1 MHPFDAKKRIIKESE
16 PKPLYLL
23 YEELNIG
30 LSIEH
35 AHFLIEDEIIKDINK
50 IPNDGQT
57 VYIAVHPGGTP
68 EGTGKGMAI
77 GGALA
82 ILAGILVTAISLGSL
97 TGVGVALIGTGI
109 GMLAGGAVL
118 LNLDIPN
125 LKDREKPKQNPSIR
139 GAKNRANQ
147 LGFIPVVLG
156 RHLIYPDMAANP
168 HFEIEGNDQYL
179 IQLFCA
185 GYNDIEIE
193 KDSIKLGDTLLKE
206 YSETKNI
213 DKILAGE
220 DSVVKL
226 QILKSGEECSF
237 YKKAVKDENINQLL
251 KHSFEDG
258 KDGSIIRTTPSKTT
272 KINVDIFFY
281 SGLGRYNDEGEVVS
295 TSVEVACYY
304 KKENAPDSHYS
315 LLGFFNGN
323 KNVIEGKEL
332 KTKRFQITK
341 EGLPPDKY
349 TLKFT
354 RVTQDSEDNKMVD
367 AVYVGSIRSFTD
379 DRPIRFERQKN
390 LTIVALKIKATE
402 RLNGIID
409 SLNFIAQSKIPAYK
423 GSGQG
428 PASWEEKLT
437 SNPAAILK
445 YVLQGK
451 INSNPV
457 SNEDIDWESFEKW
470 ALWCD
475 EKKYSCNAVL
485 SDKAT
490 LSELITMITHTA
502 RADAV
507 KIDSKFSIV
516 QDVERLSPVQLFTPR
531 NTKSY
536 SQSLLFAD
544 IPEAIEFNFIDEASG
559 FKENE
564 RIVYDTPTG
573 EPTETEALK
582 KQQET
587 LWGVTNAMQAFKI
600 GRYQY
605 ACMHN
610 RPRVHKIDVDLE
622 FLVCTKG
629 DRIQYAGDIGL
640 IGIAYGRVKGVETLS
655 GLTTAVIL
663 DEYIEAEKGKTYA
676 LRFRKK
682 DGRILIVDTR
692 PLSAS
697 YTNKIEFEL
706 ALNENDAPQEG
717 DLFTFGIKQKECL
730 DLIITSI
737 EPTDEW
743 NASIIAVDYSPEIF
757 GIDDSSYVVPPFDN
771 KITNIDGNTSD
782 SGSVEQ
788 WKYYYTYN
796 DSEEEPLR
804 PKYDGTRDGWHRLQ
818 TKKSIWVS
826 TKNAKSVYEG
836 QWSAPVRLKG
846 EKGEQGI
853 PGKDGMTKFLASLEI
868 QGDYENQIGTY
879 QGQLYRWVNNKW
891 ELLNAVMPLNPVVF
905 YDFED
910 LIHTNPKNI
919 IYQIPSPIFENKKS
933 NIVPPQPLPNNQ
945 IVVIETSCSFTGNAN
960 PILGVYK
967 TDWSELFINKRL
979 NGNENFSVY
988 IPKEGS
994 YWAGIWMN
1002 GLAGYV
1008 PQNGDSVTLSKF
1020 IIAKRDKTV
1029 LDKSGNKN
1037 HSEVIE
1043 RFKYKKDVK
1052 VGTTLQ
1058 FFKGYLTRP
1067 PQDFIDIGKK
1077 WSHSRWIKIN
1087 PEAQDK
1093 NTNPRL
1099 WRYSSLDYSFFD
1111 IAANNGKVNDVTIAT
1126 YKDNSSQN
1134 ICVIEKNKMLNN
1146 QWHNLIV
1153 CNDIQTSYARKI
1165 IYLDGKKIHDKTVN
1179 KDFSNLINT
1188 ENNTDMAA
1196 WNDCVKGSLANL
1208 IFFDRLLTEQEIL
1221 WLALNPQY
1229 PIKNY
1234 TLADW
1239 SISPVNPDNVLAS
1252 ATPKYLGMVET
1263 VPDTRTATITKG
1275 ERLGAVDANPGDWV
1289 LSGKT
1294 IGGWKVGVCYRW
1306 SGVQWVNLE
1315 PEVNYAEDYQACLV
1329 HMFQIEELKNKT
1341 GHFGALFAQMLVA
1354 QEAFIK
1360 KLSGD
1365 IAFLNRLIVK
1375 KLHIDTDNTTNQDFE
1390 AWFDERNG
1398 LKIRN
1403 KGEEIFRVDTN
1414 GGVFAKKAFLQDGIF
1429 TGEIFSGPLR
1439 LSPQKPTAKEINV
1452 KASETAKDICNRL
1465 GIVSYSVKSKDG
1477 IDNIYGFNTYIQELK
1492 EDYESPGF
1500 GIVGWRK
1507 VRIYYVFI
1515 PSNSDTAVFGE
1526 TIDKG
1531 KYPVSWWGPIPD
1543 VDFSETNKNFTR
1555 DYHLEVLSGGKTFV
1569 LLDLPK
1575 QEPALT
1581 GAVWTNGS
1589 DGILR
1594 IKN

>member
-1 MHPFDAKKRIIKESE
+1 MSIKIIAKVHPFDAKKRIIKESE

-30 LSIEH
+30 LPIEH
-35 AHFLIEDEIIKDINK
+35 AHFLIEDEIVKDINK
-50 IPNDGQT
+50 APKDGQT

-147 LGFIPVVLG
+147 LGFIPIVLG

-213 DKILAGE
+213 DKILSGE

-237 YKKAVKDENINQLL
+237 YKKAVRDENINQLL

-281 SGLGRYNDEGEVVS
+281 SGLGRYNDSGDVVS
-295 TSVEVACYY
+295 ASVEVACYY
-304 KKENAPDSHYS
+304 KKENDPDSHYS
-315 LLGFFNGN
+315 LLGFFNGD

-341 EGLPPDKY
+341 EGLSPDKY

-354 RVTQDSEDNKMVD
+354 RVTSDSEDNKIVD

-402 RLNGIID
+402 RLNGVID
-409 SLNFIAQSKIPAYK
+409 SLNFIAQTKIPAYK

-573 EPTETEALK
+573 EAGETEALK

-682 DGRILIVDTR
+682 DGRILIADTR

-706 ALNENDAPQEG
+706 ALNESDTPQEG
-717 DLFTFGIKQKECL
+717 NLFTFGIKQKECL

-771 KITNIDGNTSD
+771 KITNIDGSISD

-804 PKYDGTRDGWHRLQ
+804 PKYDGTRNGWHRLQ

-826 TKNAKSVYEG
+826 TKNSMSVYDG
-836 QWSAPVRLKG
+836 QWSAPVRI
-846 EKGEQGI
+846 KGEQGI
-853 PGKDGMTKFLASLEI
+853 PGESVSFPTDTDILSLFNFDETPQALPAPTPSFTAWQSKIIEYDCTDKTEI
-868 QGDYENQIGTY
+868 KMIFQEA
-879 QGQLYRWVNNKW
+879 LNNVIILSG
-891 ELLNAVMPLNPVVF
+891 ELKNDFTLKLFFDKQNGNGAKQYHIVYKLTGNYNAV
-905 YDFED
+905 
-910 LIHTNPKNI
+910 ITTGIKNKNSI
-919 IYQIPSPIFENKKS
+919 SQ
-933 NIVPPQPLPNNQ
+933 NINTGSYGSSCH
-945 IVVIETSCSFTGNAN
+945 IVVDFTGN
-960 PILGVYK
+960 IWRFKGEK
-967 TDWSELFINKRL
+967 GQGGGL
-979 NGNENFSVY
+979 NNLD
-988 IPKEGS
+988 
-994 YWAGIWMN
+994 
-1002 GLAGYV
+1002 LAG
-1008 PQNGDSVTLSKF
+1008 
-1020 IIAKRDKTV
+1020 
-1029 LDKSGNKN
+1029 
-1037 HSEVIE
+1037 
-1043 RFKYKKDVK
+1043 
-1052 VGTTLQ
+1052 
-1058 FFKGYLTRP
+1058 FFS
-1067 PQDFIDIGKK
+1067 DD
-1077 WSHSRWIKIN
+1077 
-1087 PEAQDK
+1087 
-1093 NTNPRL
+1093 
-1099 WRYSSLDYSFFD
+1099 DYFL
-1111 IAANNGKVNDVTIAT
+1111 
-1126 YKDNSSQN
+1126 
-1134 ICVIEKNKMLNN
+1134 IEK
-1146 QWHNLIV
+1146 
-1153 CNDIQTSYARKI
+1153 
-1165 IYLDGKKIHDKTVN
+1165 
-1179 KDFSNLINT
+1179 
-1188 ENNTDMAA
+1188 EN
-1196 WNDCVKGSLANL
+1196 
-1208 IFFDRLLTEQEIL
+1208 E
-1221 WLALNPQY
+1221 
-1229 PIKNY
+1229 
-1234 TLADW
+1234 
-1239 SISPVNPDNVLAS
+1239 
-1252 ATPKYLGMVET
+1252 
-1263 VPDTRTATITKG
+1263 
-1275 ERLGAVDANPGDWV
+1275 
-1289 LSGKT
+1289 
-1294 IGGWKVGVCYRW
+1294 
-1306 SGVQWVNLE
+1306 
-1315 PEVNYAEDYQACLV
+1315 
-1329 HMFQIEELKNKT
+1329 
-1341 GHFGALFAQMLVA
+1341 
-1354 QEAFIK
+1354 IK
-1360 KLSGD
+1360 KLKKTDGLLAIQKYDSPIGEVKFFYEND
-1365 IAFLNRLIVK
+1365 YKHGFL
-1375 KLHIDTDNTTNQDFE
+1375 E
-1390 AWFDERNG
+1390 ANG
-1398 LKIRN
+1398 LP
-1403 KGEEIFRVDTN
+1403 FSPD
-1414 GGVFAKKAFLQDGIF
+1414 VFPEFAAYVERI
-1429 TGEIFSGPLR
+1429 
-1439 LSPQKPTAKEINV
+1439 
-1452 KASETAKDICNRL
+1452 
-1465 GIVSYSVKSKDG
+1465 
-1477 IDNIYGFNTYIQELK
+1477 FNT
-1492 EDYESPGF
+1492 
-1500 GIVGWRK
+1500 GIEQ
-1507 VRIYYVFI
+1507 Y
-1515 PSNSDTAVFGE
+1515 SNWP
-1526 TIDKG
+1526 
-1531 KYPVSWWGPIPD
+1531 Y
-1543 VDFSETNKNFTR
+1543 R
-1555 DYHLEVLSGGKTFV
+1555 
-1569 LLDLPK
+1569 PK
-1575 QEPALT
+1575 
-1581 GAVWTNGS
+1581 
-1589 DGILR
+1589 I
-1594 IKN
+1594 IKNDGTFIFLKAVQGV

>member
-1 MHPFDAKKRIIKESE
+1 MSIKIIAKVHPFDAKKRIIKESE

-30 LSIEH
+30 LPIEH

-50 IPNDGQT
+50 TPNDGQT

-147 LGFIPVVLG
+147 LGFIPIVLG

-213 DKILAGE
+213 DKILSGE

-237 YKKAVKDENINQLL
+237 YKKAVRDENINQLL

-258 KDGSIIRTTPSKTT
+258 KDGSIVRTTPSKTT

-281 SGLGRYNDEGEVVS
+281 SGLGRYNDSGDVAS
-295 TSVEVACYY
+295 ASVEVACYY
-304 KKENAPDSHYS
+304 KKENDSDSQYS

-354 RVTQDSEDNKMVD
+354 RITSDSEDNKIVD
-367 AVYVGSIRSFTD
+367 AVYVGSVRSFTD
-379 DRPIRFERQKN
+379 DRPIRLERQKN

-402 RLNGIID
+402 RLNGVID
-409 SLNFIAQSKIPAYK
+409 SLNFIAQTKIPVYK

-536 SQSLLFAD
+536 SQNLLFAD

-573 EPTETEALK
+573 EAGETEALK

-682 DGRILIVDTR
+682 DGRILIADTR
-692 PLSAS
+692 PLSTS

-706 ALNENDAPQEG
+706 ALNENDTPQEG

-737 EPTDEW
+737 EPIDEW

-757 GIDDSSYVVPPFDN
+757 GIDDPSYVVPPFDN
-771 KITNIDGNTSD
+771 KLTNIDGSISD

-804 PKYDGTRDGWHRLQ
+804 PKGDGTKDGWHRLQ
-818 TKKSIWVS
+818 TKRSIWVS
-826 TKNAKSVYEG
+826 TKNAININEG
-836 QWSAPVRLKG
+836 QWTAPVRLKG
-846 EKGEQGI
+846 EKGI
-853 PGKDGMTKFLASLEI
+853 PGETLSFPTDTDILS
-868 QGDYENQIGTY
+868 
-879 QGQLYRWVNNKW
+879 
-891 ELLNAVMPLNPVVF
+891 LLNFDETPQALPAPNPSYTAWQSKIIEYDCTDKTEIKMIFQEALNNVIILSGELKN
-905 YDFED
+905 DFTLKLFFD
-910 LIHTNPKNI
+910 KQNGNGAKQYHI
-919 IYQIPSPIFENKKS
+919 IYKLTGNY
-933 NIVPPQPLPNNQ
+933 N
-945 IVVIETSCSFTGNAN
+945 VVITTG
-960 PILGVYK
+960 IK
-967 TDWSELFINKRL
+967 
-979 NGNENFSVY
+979 
-988 IPKEGS
+988 
-994 YWAGIWMN
+994 
-1002 GLAGYV
+1002 
-1008 PQNGDSVTLSKF
+1008 
-1020 IIAKRDKTV
+1020 
-1029 LDKSGNKN
+1029 NKN
-1037 HSEVIE
+1037 SI
-1043 RFKYKKDVK
+1043 
-1052 VGTTLQ
+1052 
-1058 FFKGYLTRP
+1058 
-1067 PQDFIDIGKK
+1067 
-1077 WSHSRWIKIN
+1077 
-1087 PEAQDK
+1087 
-1093 NTNPRL
+1093 
-1099 WRYSSLDYSFFD
+1099 
-1111 IAANNGKVNDVTIAT
+1111 
-1126 YKDNSSQN
+1126 SQN
-1134 ICVIEKNKMLNN
+1134 INTETFGLGCYAVVDFKGNVWHFKGEKGQGGDLDNLDLAGFFSDDDYFLIEK
-1146 QWHNLIV
+1146 
-1153 CNDIQTSYARKI
+1153 
-1165 IYLDGKKIHDKTVN
+1165 
-1179 KDFSNLINT
+1179 
-1188 ENNTDMAA
+1188 EN
-1196 WNDCVKGSLANL
+1196 
-1208 IFFDRLLTEQEIL
+1208 E
-1221 WLALNPQY
+1221 
-1229 PIKNY
+1229 
-1234 TLADW
+1234 
-1239 SISPVNPDNVLAS
+1239 
-1252 ATPKYLGMVET
+1252 
-1263 VPDTRTATITKG
+1263 
-1275 ERLGAVDANPGDWV
+1275 
-1289 LSGKT
+1289 
-1294 IGGWKVGVCYRW
+1294 
-1306 SGVQWVNLE
+1306 
-1315 PEVNYAEDYQACLV
+1315 
-1329 HMFQIEELKNKT
+1329 
-1341 GHFGALFAQMLVA
+1341 
-1354 QEAFIK
+1354 IK
-1360 KLSGD
+1360 KLKKTDGLLAIQKYDSPIGEVKFFYEND
-1365 IAFLNRLIVK
+1365 YKHGFL
-1375 KLHIDTDNTTNQDFE
+1375 E
-1390 AWFDERNG
+1390 ANG
-1398 LKIRN
+1398 LPFSPDVFPEFAAYVK
-1403 KGEEIFRVDTN
+1403 RV
-1414 GGVFAKKAFLQDGIF
+1414 
-1429 TGEIFSGPLR
+1429 
-1439 LSPQKPTAKEINV
+1439 
-1452 KASETAKDICNRL
+1452 
-1465 GIVSYSVKSKDG
+1465 
-1477 IDNIYGFNTYIQELK
+1477 FNTQTEPY
-1492 EDYESPGF
+1492 
-1500 GIVGWRK
+1500 
-1507 VRIYYVFI
+1507 
-1515 PSNSDTAVFGE
+1515 SNWP
-1526 TIDKG
+1526 
-1531 KYPVSWWGPIPD
+1531 Y
-1543 VDFSETNKNFTR
+1543 R
-1555 DYHLEVLSGGKTFV
+1555 
-1569 LLDLPK
+1569 PK
-1575 QEPALT
+1575 
-1581 GAVWTNGS
+1581 
-1589 DGILR
+1589 I
-1594 IKN
+1594 IKNDGTFIFLKAVQGV

>member
-1 MHPFDAKKRIIKESE
+1 MSIKIIAKVHPFDAKKRIIKESE

-30 LSIEH
+30 LPIEH

-50 IPNDGQT
+50 KPKDGQT

-125 LKDREKPKQNPSIR
+125 LKDREKPKQNPSIK

-206 YSETKNI
+206 YSETKDIN
-213 DKILAGE
+213 KILSGE
-220 DSVVKL
+220 DSVVNL
-226 QILKSGEECSF
+226 QVLKSGEECSF

-281 SGLGRYNDEGEVVS
+281 SGLGKYNDEGEVVS

-304 KKENAPDSHYS
+304 KRETAPDSEYS
-315 LLGFFNGN
+315 LLGFFNGD
-323 KNVIEGKEL
+323 KNLIEGSEL

-354 RVTQDSEDNKMVD
+354 RITSDSEDNKIVD
-367 AVYVGSIRSFTD
+367 AVYVGSVRSFTD

-409 SLNFIAQSKIPAYK
+409 SLNFIAQTKIPAHK
-423 GSGQG
+423 GNGEG

-573 EPTETEALK
+573 EAGETEALK

-605 ACMHN
+605 ACMYN

-629 DRIQYAGDIGL
+629 DRIQYAGDTGL
-640 IGIAYGRVKGVETLS
+640 IGIAYGRVKGVEALN

-682 DGRILIVDTR
+682 DGRILIADTR

-697 YTNKIEFEL
+697 YTNKIEFEIVF
-706 ALNENDAPQEG
+706 NGNDTPEEG

-757 GIDDSSYVVPPFDN
+757 GIDDPSYVVPPFDN
-771 KITNIDGNTSD
+771 KVTNIDGSISD

-804 PKYDGTRDGWHRLQ
+804 PKGDGTKDGWHRLQ

-826 TKNAKSVYEG
+826 TKNAINISEG
-836 QWSAPVRLKG
+836 QWTAPVRLKG
-846 EKGEQGI
+846 EQGEQGI
-853 PGKDGMTKFLASLEI
+853 PGEALSFPTDTDILS
-868 QGDYENQIGTY
+868 
-879 QGQLYRWVNNKW
+879 
-891 ELLNAVMPLNPVVF
+891 LLNFDEKAQALPAPNPSYTAWKSKIIEYDCSDKQEIKMTFEEALNNVIILSGELKN
-905 YDFED
+905 DFTLKLFFDEQNGNGAKPF
-910 LIHTNPKNI
+910 LIVYK
-919 IYQIPSPIFENKKS
+919 
-933 NIVPPQPLPNNQ
+933 L
-945 IVVIETSCSFTGNAN
+945 TGNFN
-960 PILGVYK
+960 
-967 TDWSELFINKRL
+967 
-979 NGNENFSVY
+979 
-988 IPKEGS
+988 
-994 YWAGIWMN
+994 
-1002 GLAGYV
+1002 
-1008 PQNGDSVTLSKF
+1008 
-1020 IIAKRDKTV
+1020 
-1029 LDKSGNKN
+1029 
-1037 HSEVIE
+1037 
-1043 RFKYKKDVK
+1043 
-1052 VGTTLQ
+1052 
-1058 FFKGYLTRP
+1058 
-1067 PQDFIDIGKK
+1067 
-1077 WSHSRWIKIN
+1077 
-1087 PEAQDK
+1087 
-1093 NTNPRL
+1093 
-1099 WRYSSLDYSFFD
+1099 
-1111 IAANNGKVNDVTIAT
+1111 VTIQTEEPAT
-1126 YKDNSSQN
+1126 NKISQN
-1134 ICVIEKNKMLNN
+1134 INAETFGLGCYAVVDFRGNVWAFEGNIKQSLIDEILQHTENKLNNNAQQTITNFKNEINNFYLEEKNKMNMF
-1146 QWHNLIV
+1146 
-1153 CNDIQTSYARKI
+1153 IQEKM
-1165 IYLDGKKIHDKTVN
+1165 N
-1179 KDFSNLINT
+1179 
-1188 ENNTDMAA
+1188 E
-1196 WNDCVKGSLANL
+1196 
-1208 IFFDRLLTEQEIL
+1208 
-1221 WLALNPQY
+1221 
-1229 PIKNY
+1229 IKNY
-1234 TLADW
+1234 HKDRFIKESGAIGEIRYFTSKKYTYGYLYANGYSFIPELYPEFYQFWLENFGDR
-1239 SISPVNPDNVLAS
+1239 NKKN
-1252 ATPKYLGMVET
+1252 YLGYDSFGYPKL
-1263 VPDTRTATITKG
+1263 PDLRGVALRAVDDGSGRGGAELALKYQGDAIRNIKG
-1275 ERLGAVDANPGDWV
+1275 EAGGVQGRTMLENNDRSV
-1289 LSGKT
+1289 LSFQS
-1294 IGGWKVGVCYRW
+1294 IGHVGDGWLHSSYHSSIITFDVSRV
-1306 SGVQWVNLE
+1306 V
-1315 PEVNYAEDYQACLV
+1315 PTAED
-1329 HMFQIEELKNKT
+1329 
-1341 GHFGALFAQMLVA
+1341 
-1354 QEAFIK
+1354 
-1360 KLSGD
+1360 
-1365 IAFLNRLIVK
+1365 NR
-1375 KLHIDTDNTTNQDFE
+1375 
-1390 AWFDERNG
+1390 
-1398 LKIRN
+1398 
-1403 KGEEIFRVDTN
+1403 
-1414 GGVFAKKAFLQDGIF
+1414 
-1429 TGEIFSGPLR
+1429 
-1439 LSPQKPTAKEINV
+1439 
-1452 KASETAKDICNRL
+1452 
-1465 GIVSYSVKSKDG
+1465 VKS
-1477 IDNIYGFNTYIQELK
+1477 YGVYPYI
-1492 EDYESPGF
+1492 
-1500 GIVGWRK
+1500 K
-1507 VRIYYVFI
+1507 VI
-1515 PSNSDTAVFGE
+1515 
-1526 TIDKG
+1526 
-1531 KYPVSWWGPIPD
+1531 
-1543 VDFSETNKNFTR
+1543 
-1555 DYHLEVLSGGKTFV
+1555 
-1569 LLDLPK
+1569 
-1575 QEPALT
+1575 
-1581 GAVWTNGS
+1581 
-1589 DGILR
+1589 
-1594 IKN
+1594 

>member
-1 MHPFDAKKRIIKESE
+1 MSIKIIAKVHPFDAKKRIIKESD

-30 LSIEH
+30 LPIEH

-50 IPNDGQT
+50 TPNDGQT

-147 LGFIPVVLG
+147 LGFIPIVLG

-213 DKILAGE
+213 DKILSGE

-237 YKKAVKDENINQLL
+237 YKKAVRDENINQLL

-258 KDGSIIRTTPSKTT
+258 KDGSIVRTTPSKTT

-281 SGLGRYNDEGEVVS
+281 SGLGRYNDSGDVAS
-295 TSVEVACYY
+295 ASVEVACYY
-304 KKENAPDSHYS
+304 KKENDPDSQYS

-323 KNVIEGKEL
+323 KNLIEGNEL

-354 RVTQDSEDNKMVD
+354 RVTQDSEDNKIVD

-402 RLNGIID
+402 RLNGVID
-409 SLNFIAQSKIPAYK
+409 SLNFIAQTKIPAYK

-573 EPTETEALK
+573 EAGETEALK
-582 KQQET
+582 KQQEA

-640 IGIAYGRVKGVETLS
+640 IGIAYGRVKGVETLN

-682 DGRILIVDTR
+682 T
-692 PLSAS
+692 
-697 YTNKIEFEL
+697 
-706 ALNENDAPQEG
+706 
-717 DLFTFGIKQKECL
+717 
-730 DLIITSI
+730 
-737 EPTDEW
+737 
-743 NASIIAVDYSPEIF
+743 
-757 GIDDSSYVVPPFDN
+757 
-771 KITNIDGNTSD
+771 
-782 SGSVEQ
+782 
-788 WKYYYTYN
+788 
-796 DSEEEPLR
+796 
-804 PKYDGTRDGWHRLQ
+804 
-818 TKKSIWVS
+818 
-826 TKNAKSVYEG
+826 
-836 QWSAPVRLKG
+836 
-846 EKGEQGI
+846 
-853 PGKDGMTKFLASLEI
+853 
-868 QGDYENQIGTY
+868 
-879 QGQLYRWVNNKW
+879 
-891 ELLNAVMPLNPVVF
+891 
-905 YDFED
+905 
-910 LIHTNPKNI
+910 
-919 IYQIPSPIFENKKS
+919 
-933 NIVPPQPLPNNQ
+933 
-945 IVVIETSCSFTGNAN
+945 
-960 PILGVYK
+960 
-967 TDWSELFINKRL
+967 
-979 NGNENFSVY
+979 
-988 IPKEGS
+988 
-994 YWAGIWMN
+994 
-1002 GLAGYV
+1002 
-1008 PQNGDSVTLSKF
+1008 
-1020 IIAKRDKTV
+1020 
-1029 LDKSGNKN
+1029 
-1037 HSEVIE
+1037 
-1043 RFKYKKDVK
+1043 
-1052 VGTTLQ
+1052 
-1058 FFKGYLTRP
+1058 
-1067 PQDFIDIGKK
+1067 
-1077 WSHSRWIKIN
+1077 
-1087 PEAQDK
+1087 
-1093 NTNPRL
+1093 
-1099 WRYSSLDYSFFD
+1099 
-1111 IAANNGKVNDVTIAT
+1111 AA
-1126 YKDNSSQN
+1126 Y
-1134 ICVIEKNKMLNN
+1134 
-1146 QWHNLIV
+1146 
-1153 CNDIQTSYARKI
+1153 
-1165 IYLDGKKIHDKTVN
+1165 
-1179 KDFSNLINT
+1179 
-1188 ENNTDMAA
+1188 
-1196 WNDCVKGSLANL
+1196 
-1208 IFFDRLLTEQEIL
+1208 
-1221 WLALNPQY
+1221 
-1229 PIKNY
+1229 
-1234 TLADW
+1234 
-1239 SISPVNPDNVLAS
+1239 
-1252 ATPKYLGMVET
+1252 
-1263 VPDTRTATITKG
+1263 
-1275 ERLGAVDANPGDWV
+1275 
-1289 LSGKT
+1289 
-1294 IGGWKVGVCYRW
+1294 
-1306 SGVQWVNLE
+1306 
-1315 PEVNYAEDYQACLV
+1315 
-1329 HMFQIEELKNKT
+1329 
-1341 GHFGALFAQMLVA
+1341 
-1354 QEAFIK
+1354 
-1360 KLSGD
+1360 
-1365 IAFLNRLIVK
+1365 
-1375 KLHIDTDNTTNQDFE
+1375 
-1390 AWFDERNG
+1390 
-1398 LKIRN
+1398 
-1403 KGEEIFRVDTN
+1403 
-1414 GGVFAKKAFLQDGIF
+1414 
-1429 TGEIFSGPLR
+1429 
-1439 LSPQKPTAKEINV
+1439 
-1452 KASETAKDICNRL
+1452 
-1465 GIVSYSVKSKDG
+1465 
-1477 IDNIYGFNTYIQELK
+1477 
-1492 EDYESPGF
+1492 
-1500 GIVGWRK
+1500 
-1507 VRIYYVFI
+1507 
-1515 PSNSDTAVFGE
+1515 
-1526 TIDKG
+1526 
-1531 KYPVSWWGPIPD
+1531 
-1543 VDFSETNKNFTR
+1543 
-1555 DYHLEVLSGGKTFV
+1555 
-1569 LLDLPK
+1569 
-1575 QEPALT
+1575 
-1581 GAVWTNGS
+1581 
-1589 DGILR
+1589 
-1594 IKN
+1594 